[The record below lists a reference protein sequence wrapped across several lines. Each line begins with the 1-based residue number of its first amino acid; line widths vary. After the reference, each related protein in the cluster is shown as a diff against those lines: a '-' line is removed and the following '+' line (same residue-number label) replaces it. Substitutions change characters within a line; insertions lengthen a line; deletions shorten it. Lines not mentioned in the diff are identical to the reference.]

1 MYCLKLP
8 LSFAGRYQASG
19 CASRNESVT
28 MKGKTNR
35 FFLFLCSPMIDQL
48 TLVALTSHCFRAQQ
62 HQQKRAAYTNEEP
75 GLFFF
80 SCLDQRTTIPYFF
93 FFFFSTGKN
102 LLQIHKNHNDIFV
115 QGIILLLFKINPMTN
130 PSFNFFFFAFFV

>member
-1 MYCLKLP
+1 MYCFKLP

-35 FFLFLCSPMIDQL
+35 FFSLPLLSYDRLVNSGCPDFALFPRIA
-48 TLVALTSHCFRAQQ
+48 TPTETSSIHERGT
-62 HQQKRAAYTNEEP
+62 RSV
-75 GLFFF
+75 FFF
-80 SCLDQRTTIPYFF
+80 LFGPKNDYPLFF

-130 PSFNFFFFAFFV
+130 PSFSFFFAFFV